1 MARKSDQPSADDN
14 LVIVV
19 CFLTAFAGLSAFA
32 SAYIAGVV
40 LDTLQS
46 RDALVMIVT
55 DAGIKSD
62 SLSVEAGLS
71 SATTA
76 LLAVRDLG
84 MALSIGCLGI
94 GLALGIRQYKAR
106 KSLRSDIE

>member
-1 MARKSDQPSADDN
+1 MPRKPSEQSGDDN
-14 LVIVV
+14 LVLAV
-19 CFLTAFAGLSAFA
+19 CFLTAFSGLSAFS
-32 SAYIAGVV
+32 SAYIAGYV

-62 SLSVEAGLS
+62 SISVEQGLS

-84 MALSIGCLGI
+84 VALSVGCIGVAI
-94 GLALGIRQYKAR
+94 ALGIRQYKAG
-106 KSLRSDIE
+106 KSLR

>member
-14 LVIVV
+14 LVLVV

-32 SAYIAGVV
+32 SAYIATVV
-40 LDTLQS
+40 LETLQS
-46 RDALVMIVT
+46 RDSLVMIVT

-62 SLSVEAGLS
+62 SASVQQGLS

-76 LLAVRDLG
+76 LLVVRDLG
-84 MALSIGCLGI
+84 MALSLGCLSI
-94 GLALGIRQYKAR
+94 GLALGIRQYKAN
-106 KSLRSDIE
+106 KPLR

>member
-1 MARKSDQPSADDN
+1 MAIKSDQPSADDN

-19 CFLTAFAGLSAFA
+19 CFLTLFAGLSAFS

-62 SLSVEAGLS
+62 SISVEQGLS

-84 MALSIGCLGI
+84 MALSIGCFGI
-94 GLALGIRQYKAR
+94 GLALGIRQYKAKR
-106 KSLRSDIE
+106 PLR

>member
-19 CFLTAFAGLSAFA
+19 CFLTLFAGLSAFS

-62 SLSVEAGLS
+62 SISVEQGLS
-71 SATTA
+71 SATIV

-94 GLALGIRQYKAR
+94 GLALGIRQYKAKR
-106 KSLRSDIE
+106 PLR

>member
-19 CFLTAFAGLSAFA
+19 CFLTLFAGLSAFS
-32 SAYIAGVV
+32 SAYIAGVF

-62 SLSVEAGLS
+62 SISVEQGLS

-94 GLALGIRQYKAR
+94 GLALGIRQYKAKR
-106 KSLRSDIE
+106 PLR

>member
-19 CFLTAFAGLSAFA
+19 CFLTLFAGLSAFS

-62 SLSVEAGLS
+62 SISVEQGLS

-94 GLALGIRQYKAR
+94 GLALGIRQYKAKR
-106 KSLRSDIE
+106 PLR

>member
-1 MARKSDQPSADDN
+1 MARKSDQQSADDN

-19 CFLTAFAGLSAFA
+19 CFLTLFAGLSAFS

-62 SLSVEAGLS
+62 SISVEQGLS

-94 GLALGIRQYKAR
+94 GLALGIRQYKAKR
-106 KSLRSDIE
+106 PLR

>member
-1 MARKSDQPSADDN
+1 MPRKSNQPSADDN
-14 LVIVV
+14 LVLVV

-32 SAYIAGVV
+32 SAYISGYV

-62 SLSVEAGLS
+62 SVSVEQGLS

-84 MALSIGCLGI
+84 MALSIGCLGV

-106 KSLRSDIE
+106 KSLR

>member
-19 CFLTAFAGLSAFA
+19 CFLTLFAGWSAFS

-62 SLSVEAGLS
+62 SISVEQGLS

-94 GLALGIRQYKAR
+94 GLALGIRQYKAKR
-106 KSLRSDIE
+106 PLR

>member
-14 LVIVV
+14 LVLVV
-19 CFLTAFAGLSAFA
+19 CFLTAFAGLAALA
-32 SAYIAGVV
+32 SAYIATVV
-40 LDTLQS
+40 LETLQS
-46 RDALVMIVT
+46 RDSLVMIVT

-62 SLSVEAGLS
+62 SLSVEQGLS

-94 GLALGIRQYKAR
+94 GLALGIRQYKAY
-106 KSLRSDIE
+106 KSLR

>member
-1 MARKSDQPSADDN
+1 MARRSDQPSADDN
-14 LVIVV
+14 LVLVV

-32 SAYIAGVV
+32 SAYISGYV

-62 SLSVEAGLS
+62 SVSVEQGLS

-94 GLALGIRQYKAR
+94 GLAVGIRQYKAR
-106 KSLRSDIE
+106 KSLR

>member
-19 CFLTAFAGLSAFA
+19 CFLTLFAGLSAFS

-62 SLSVEAGLS
+62 SVSVEQGLS

-84 MALSIGCLGI
+84 MALSIGCLGV
-94 GLALGIRQYKAR
+94 GLALGIRQYKANNP
-106 KSLRSDIE
+106 LR